1 MTSVSRSGHDDEAP
15 EGTGTGVSADRGVSS
30 APRAA
35 RPKRTVSAKTA
46 PSRPTATDAAASN
59 GTPDETANTTGTAV
73 TAKRSAPR
81 SGSTARSAAA
91 KTTAADKPT
100 AAKKPRAPR
109 TSAAKTP
116 PSADAQAADSGS
128 SEETAA
134 AAPSKRTSASR
145 AASAKA
151 ATARGEAAKS
161 SRESRTTTA
170 ASSPAARS
178 RAAAAASTKRQSQ
191 RVAASVTTETTAAER
206 AARRSS
212 TVEVVDS
219 EIDETTRE
227 RPAAQR
233 EADAARRAAASVA
246 AAAVAD
252 DAIAAKAEPAPPVE
266 NPIAET
272 TPSEP
277 AIEVAAAA
285 TPVDVASDGTPID
298 TLQEK
303 APVEVAE
310 AEAPIEVPEAEA
322 PQTEALQTE
331 TPAEAPGT
339 EALVEPDSAADDVDF
354 IEAEPAASDAPV
366 ADQAVVVIP
375 PKRTPAPRKKR
386 TLRVARPAP
395 AADAPRVLAID
406 GLVKRF
412 GSKTAVDG
420 ISLDVRAGSFYGI
433 VGPNGAGKTTTLS
446 MITGLLRPDAGQVR
460 IHDID
465 AWADPIAAKRA
476 TGVLPDRLRL
486 FDRLTGAQ
494 LLTYSGSLRGLDA
507 ATVRER
513 SADLIAA
520 FGLDDAVDR
529 LVADYSAGM
538 TKKIALACAMIHAP
552 RLLVLDEPFESVDPV
567 SAANLTDILERYVA
581 GGGTVVLSSHSMDLI
596 ERVCDSAAIIIGGR
610 VLAHGELDE
619 VRAGQ
624 TLEDRFVELAG
635 GRKAAEGMEW
645 LHSFSD

>member
-1 MTSVSRSGHDDEAP
+1 MTSVSRSEHDDEAP
-15 EGTGTGVSADRGVSS
+15 EGTGTGVSADRGASS
-30 APRAA
+30 APRTSRAKKSTSTTTTSTEKPSA
-35 RPKRTVSAKTA
+35 GTSAGAKT
-46 PSRPTATDAAASN
+46 
-59 GTPDETANTTGTAV
+59 
-73 TAKRSAPR
+73 
-81 SGSTARSAAA
+81 SAAKSGAA
-91 KTTAADKPT
+91 KSGAAKSAT

-109 TSAAKTP
+109 TAA
-116 PSADAQAADSGS
+116 AAVAAESTAEASVGPA
-128 SEETAA
+128 EETAA
-134 AAPSKRTSASR
+134 PAPSKRTPASR

-151 ATARGEAAKS
+151 STARGEAAKS
-161 SRESRTTTA
+161 SRQARTTTA
-170 ASSPAARS
+170 ASTPAARS
-178 RAAAAASTKRQSQ
+178 RAAAAATTKRQTQ

-206 AARRSS
+206 AGRKTASAPA
-212 TVEVVDS
+212 VES

-227 RPAAQR
+227 RSVEQR
-233 EADAARRAAASVA
+233 QADAARRAAASIA

-252 DAIAAKAEPAPPVE
+252 DAIAPRAVVETPAAAAPVAAPAEPAPVE
-266 NPIAET
+266 A
-272 TPSEP
+272 
-277 AIEVAAAA
+277 
-285 TPVDVASDGTPID
+285 
-298 TLQEK
+298 
-303 APVEVAE
+303 APVEAAPVEAAPVEIGPAE
-310 AEAPIEVPEAEA
+310 SV
-322 PQTEALQTE
+322 
-331 TPAEAPGT
+331 PAEALP
-339 EALVEPDSAADDVDF
+339 VEVVPADGSAPDT
-354 IEAEPAASDAPV
+354 AASDTATV
-366 ADQAVVVIP
+366 DQAVVVIP

-395 AADAPRVLAID
+395 AADAPRVLAIE

-412 GSKTAVDG
+412 GAKTAVDG
-420 ISLDVRAGSFYGI
+420 ISLEVRAGSFFGI

-446 MITGLLRPDAGQVR
+446 MITGLLRPDAGLVR

-465 AWADPIAAKRA
+465 AWKDPIAAKRA

-494 LLTYSGSLRGLDA
+494 LLSYSGTLRGLDH

-596 ERVCDSAAIIIGGR
+596 ERVCDSAAIIIGGQ
-610 VLAHGELDE
+610 VLAQGALDE

-645 LHSFSD
+645 LHSFTD